1 MDNNDIDK
9 INKQINDIFKMGEEE
24 ENSSRQ
30 VIVDRLYSY
39 DDLGDTKRIDSLK
52 DIFVEENDIETKE

>member
-9 INKQINDIFKMGEEE
+9 INKQINDIFKMGDEE

>member
-9 INKQINDIFKMGEEE
+9 INKQINDIFKMGDEDG
-24 ENSSRQ
+24 NSSRQ

-52 DIFVEENDIETKE
+52 DISFDEENDNEN

>member
-9 INKQINDIFKMGEEE
+9 INKQINDIFKMGDEDD
-24 ENSSRQ
+24 NSSRQ

-52 DIFVEENDIETKE
+52 DISFDEENDNEN